1 MIIRIMGEGQFYIKS
16 GLFDELNKIDNRIV
30 EYVQKGNEQEFKK
43 GLAELIR
50 TIRKEGNPLDDKEL
64 LESDVIVPPADLTIK
79 EAREIFK
86 GTGIFKG

>member
-1 MIIRIMGEGQFYIKS
+1 MIIRIMGEGQYYVKS

-30 EYVQKGNEQEFKK
+30 EYVHKGKEKEFKQ

-50 TIRKEGNPLDDKEL
+50 TIRKEGKRVDDKEL
-64 LESDVIVPPADLTIK
+64 IESDVIVPPADLTLM
-79 EAREIFK
+79 EARDIFK